1 MTAPTLENTDI
12 LADTAAITPSNNV
25 SVGDCMVLQASYNTD
40 SLSISQP
47 TGGADGTWKKII
59 QAENTLGRNHTA
71 IVWAKLAEADDVGAE
86 FTIHDHGGN
95 YTNAFLSWSG
105 NDQTS
110 IDDAIPDTPTSSAV
124 EEAETANPNS
134 FSPITTS
141 VNDSYVVGM
150 VTGSRTTG
158 SGAVD
163 LVTSWGTLS
172 AISGSAYS
180 SGGTGGR
187 NGQSSGFIVDEVF
200 GSQGGTATVDLQ
212 TDEEI
217 ILVMYA
223 VAPPGGGPA
232 GEPRRSLM
240 LLGVGA

>member
-1 MTAPTLENTDI
+1 MTAPTLENIDI

-25 SVGDCMVLQASYNTD
+25 SVGDCMALQGSYDGT

-47 TGGADGTWKKII
+47 TGGADGTWKKLI

-71 IVWAKLAEADDVGAE
+71 IIWAKLAEPDDVGAE
-86 FTIHDHGGN
+86 FTIDDTFGGN

-110 IDDAIPDTPTSSAV
+110 IDDAIPDTPTHSAV

-150 VTGSRTTG
+150 VTGERTTG

-172 AISGSAYS
+172 AISGSAYA

-187 NGQSSGFIVDEVF
+187 NGQSSGFIVDEVS

-212 TDEEI
+212 ADEEI

-223 VAPPGGGPA
+223 VAPPSGGAPA
-232 GEPRRSLM
+232 PKTHRL
-240 LLGVGA
+240 LLGVG